1 LIEEDKGEGEFPLPL
16 TPSRQGR
23 EDYKNFCHWL
33 RRSMLKPEKTLSTR
47 QIYQGRAVNI
57 RVDTVEK
64 ASGTKTTREVVEH
77 SDCVAVVAV
86 DAQGNILLV
95 RQFRHPVGKFL
106 LEIPAGGID
115 PGEEP
120 IDSVRRE
127 LQEEIG
133 YFPRKIEKLGG
144 FYTIPGYGTEYLHC
158 FLATDLVSARLVAE
172 DTEDIELIRVPRE
185 EIPRLVASGEICDA
199 KSIAAL
205 LTFLYIPEN
214 K

>member
-1 LIEEDKGEGEFPLPL
+1 
-16 TPSRQGR
+16 
-23 EDYKNFCHWL
+23 
-33 RRSMLKPEKTLSTR
+33 MAKPEKKLATQ
-47 QIYQGRAVNI
+47 QIYQGRAVNV
-57 RVDTVEK
+57 RVDTIEK
-64 ASGTKTTREVVEH
+64 TGGNKTTREIVEH
-77 SDCVAVVAV
+77 PDCVAVVV
-86 DAQGNILLV
+86 LDEQGNVLLV

-133 YFPRKIEKLGG
+133 YFPRKIERLGG
-144 FYTIPGYGTEYLHC
+144 FYSIPGYGTEYLHC
-158 FLATDLVSARLVAE
+158 FVATDLVPARLVAE
-172 DTEDIELIRVPRE
+172 DTEDIELVRVSPE
-185 EIPRLVASGEICDA
+185 DIPRLITSGEICDA

-205 LTFLYIPEN
+205 FTFLFIREG

>member
-1 LIEEDKGEGEFPLPL
+1 M
-16 TPSRQGR
+16 R
-23 EDYKNFCHWL
+23 
-33 RRSMLKPEKTLSTR
+33 PEKKLATQ

-64 ASGTKTTREVVEH
+64 ADGRKTTREVVEH
-77 SDCVAVVAV
+77 SDCIAVVAL
-86 DAQGNILLV
+86 DEQGNVILV
-95 RQFRHPVGKFL
+95 RQFRHAVDRFL

-144 FYTIPGYGTEYLHC
+144 FYTTPGYGTEYLHC
-158 FLATDLVSARLVAE
+158 FVATDLVPGRLVAE
-172 DTEDIELIRVPRE
+172 DTEDIDLVRVSPD
-185 EIPRLVASGEICDA
+185 EIPRLIASGEICDA

-205 LTFLYIPEN
+205 LMFLFIRQA

>member
-1 LIEEDKGEGEFPLPL
+1 
-16 TPSRQGR
+16 
-23 EDYKNFCHWL
+23 
-33 RRSMLKPEKTLSTR
+33 MLKPEKKLATQ
-47 QIYQGRAVNI
+47 QIYEGRAVNI

-64 ASGTKTTREVVEH
+64 ANGIKTTREVVEH
-77 SDCVAVVAV
+77 SACIAVVALDEQDNV
-86 DAQGNILLV
+86 LLV
-95 RQFRHPVGKFL
+95 RQFRHPVDRFL

-133 YFPRKIEKLGG
+133 YFPRKIDKLGG
-144 FYTIPGYGTEYLHC
+144 FYAIPGYGTEYLHC
-158 FLATDLVSARLVAE
+158 FLATDLVPARLVAE
-172 DTEDIELIRVPRE
+172 DTEDIELVRVSPD
-185 EIPRLVASGEICDA
+185 EIPRLIASGEICDA

-205 LTFLYIPEN
+205 LTFLFIRPE

>member
-1 LIEEDKGEGEFPLPL
+1 
-16 TPSRQGR
+16 
-23 EDYKNFCHWL
+23 
-33 RRSMLKPEKTLSTR
+33 MLKPEKTLSTQ
-47 QIYQGRAVNI
+47 QIYQGRAVSI

-77 SDCVAVVAV
+77 ADCVAVVV
-86 DAQGNILLV
+86 MDEQGNVLLV

-133 YFPRKIEKLGG
+133 YFPQKIEKLGG
-144 FYTIPGYGTEYLHC
+144 FYSVPGYGTEYLDC
-158 FLATDLVSARLVAE
+158 FLATDLVPSRLVAE
-172 DTEDIELIRVPRE
+172 DTDDIELVRVPRE
-185 EIPRLVASGEICDA
+185 EIPRLIASGEICDA
-199 KSIAAL
+199 KSIAGL
-205 LTFLYIPEN
+205 LTFLFTRRN
-214 K
+214 WQ

>member
-1 LIEEDKGEGEFPLPL
+1 
-16 TPSRQGR
+16 
-23 EDYKNFCHWL
+23 
-33 RRSMLKPEKTLSTR
+33 MLKSEKTLSTQ

-64 ASGTKTTREVVEH
+64 ARGKQTTREVVEH
-77 SDCVAVVAV
+77 SDCVAVVAL
-86 DAQGNILLV
+86 DEQGSILLV

-106 LEIPAGGID
+106 LEVPAGGID

-133 YFPRKIEKLGG
+133 YLPRKIDKLGG
-144 FYTIPGYGTEYLHC
+144 FYATPGYGTEYLHC
-158 FLATDLVSARLVAE
+158 FLATDLVPARLVAE
-172 DTEDIELIRVPRE
+172 DTDDIELVRVSPD
-185 EIPRLVASGEICDA
+185 EIPRLIVSGEICDA

-205 LTFLYIPEN
+205 LMFLFIRQG